1 MRQSATSGASELD
14 PISLQAILDLFE
26 RERFQSAHL
35 EIGTAAGGTLKSMLK
50 WYSNKGDIPE
60 FHVVD
65 PMTYFPNQL
74 KIVKENIEKADL
86 SLEGVFFHVGTSK
99 EKYHLAS
106 EVVTSFDFI
115 LIDGSHKAH
124 HVVWDLLWLSKLA
137 IGGVVVFDD
146 YQSGFN
152 GVDLVVDRFLARRN
166 DFKVIDQKGRAL
178 FVKRVGLS
186 KRAMVSWKD
195 IVLAKI
201 MTPVFQ
207 IKASGR
213 KRLHRFF
220 S

>member
-1 MRQSATSGASELD
+1 MRQSATTGDSELD

-26 RERFQSAHL
+26 RERFRGAHL
-35 EIGTAAGGTLKSMLK
+35 EIGTAAGGTLKSMLQ
-50 WYSNKGDIPE
+50 WYSNKGDVPD

-74 KIVKENIEKADL
+74 NIVKKNIEKADL
-86 SLEGVFFHVGTSK
+86 SLEGVSFHVGTSK
-99 EKYHLAS
+99 ERYHLDSAA
-106 EVVTSFDFI
+106 VTSFDFI

-146 YQSGFN
+146 YQAGFN
-152 GVDLVVDRFLARRN
+152 GVDFVVDRFLARRH

-186 KRAMVSWKD
+186 GRFMVSWQD
-195 IVLAKI
+195 LVLAKI
-201 MTPVFQ
+201 MTPLFQ
-207 IKASGR
+207 IKVSSQ
-213 KRLHRFF
+213 KRLRRFF